1 VFVFYAIV
9 TYFLACLIDLL
20 TAKWM
25 SEDEKDLE
33 IALLRQQLRIV
44 ERRQERGPHIPR
56 WQKVPLAVLAHR
68 MKQKSQQAKEK
79 LETTILLFQPATLI
93 NWHRAAVR
101 RKWTYRQKRKPGRP
115 PIDPELEYWIV
126 RLAKENPGLGY
137 EKLEGELEKLGFS
150 VCPMTVK
157 NVMDG
162 HGIPPAP
169 ERNKQGT
176 SWRTFIN
183 HYKDQV
189 LACDFF
195 TVETVGLKT
204 LYALFFIELGRRCIH
219 FAGCTAHPNTRWVTQ
234 QARQMLWRL
243 EETGTSIRYLIH
255 DRDKKFPQAFD
266 TVFKSVGIKVRLTPS
281 KTPNANAFAERWVRS
296 VREEC
301 LDHLLIW
308 NEAHLRRVL
317 SDYVS
322 YVNERRPHQGLEQ
335 DTPDGLKCV
344 SSEGPIHCRDV
355 LGGIIHDYYREAA

>member
-1 VFVFYAIV
+1 VFVIYAIV
-9 TYFLACLIDLL
+9 TYFLACMVDLL

-68 MKQKSQQAKEK
+68 LKQGSQQAKEK
-79 LETTILLFQPATLI
+79 LEATALLFRPATLI
-93 NWHRAAVR
+93 TWHREAVR
-101 RKWTYRQKRKPGRP
+101 RKWTYQQRRKPGRP

-137 EKLEGELEKLGFS
+137 EKLEGELKKLSFS

-157 NVMDG
+157 NVMVR
-162 HGIPPAP
+162 HGIPPTP

-183 HYKDQV
+183 HYKDQM

-204 LYALFFIELGRRCIH
+204 LHALFFIEIGRRRIH

-243 EETGTSIRYLIH
+243 EEAGTSIRYLIH

-266 TVFKSVGIKVRLTPS
+266 TVFKSVGIKVRLTP
-281 KTPNANAFAERWVRS
+281 KRTPNANAFAERWVRS

-317 SDYVS
+317 VEYVS
-322 YVNERRPHQGLEQ
+322 YFNERRPHQGLEQ
-335 DTPDGLKCV
+335 DTPEGLNVV
-344 SSEGPIHCRDV
+344 SSEGVIHCRDV
-355 LGGIIHDYYREAA
+355 LGGISHDYY